1 MDVAEKLGQ
10 LENLYRE
17 NRLSHVYLLETNDL
31 QKATTDVIKLIKKIN
46 CEFTYKDTCQKCN
59 VCNLINNNSLPSLI
73 VIEPD
78 GQNIKKEQVIDLK
91 KRFSFKPIYTPNNV
105 YIIKNADKLNGS
117 SANTMLKFIEE
128 PGDNIIGF
136 LITTNLNNVISTIR
150 SRCEILSLMYTENT
164 EEIAENIKKVAS
176 NYLQLIE
183 LEKVDKIMYNKNV
196 LNDYSERSD
205 IEQIF
210 QEILNLYIEAYEGK
224 TTLAFL
230 SNLAPLALRK
240 RISLTAKFLEDLNN
254 NANIELLMDKFII
267 ELSDDYAENI

>member
-150 SRCEILSLMYTENT
+150 SRCEILSLMYTENSQ
-164 EEIAENIKKVAS
+164 EIAENIKKAAS

-210 QEILNLYIEAYEGK
+210 HEILNLYIEAYEGK

-230 SNLAPLALRK
+230 SNLALLALRK

-267 ELSDDYAENI
+267 ELSDDDAENI

>member
-78 GQNIKKEQVIDLK
+78 GKNIKKEQVIDLK

-267 ELSDDYAENI
+267 ELSDDDAENI

>member
-150 SRCEILSLMYTENT
+150 SRCEILSLMYTEST

-210 QEILNLYIEAYEGK
+210 HEILNLYIEAYEGK

-267 ELSDDYAENI
+267 ELSDDDAENI

>member
-150 SRCEILSLMYTENT
+150 SRCEILSLMYTENSQ
-164 EEIAENIKKVAS
+164 EIAENIKKAAS

-210 QEILNLYIEAYEGK
+210 HEILNLYIEAYEGK

-230 SNLAPLALRK
+230 SNLALLALRK